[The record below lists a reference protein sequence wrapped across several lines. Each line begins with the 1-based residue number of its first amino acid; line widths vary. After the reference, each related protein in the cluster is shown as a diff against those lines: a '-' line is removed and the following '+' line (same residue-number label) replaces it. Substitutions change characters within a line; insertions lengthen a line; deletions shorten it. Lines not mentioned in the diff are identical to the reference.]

1 MRTKVTL
8 TKNIGIKIS
17 TEQRRNTDSSRVMK
31 ENKAMTQEIRK
42 MYNFCTNNMNI
53 IWTILYPKTSK
64 DFCHHIKFR
73 KSKMNRRCSKKNL
86 PLKISQYSQKS
97 ICIEVAFLIKIQAF
111 MPASLLKR
119 GSNTGVSLTKLQN
132 F

>member
-53 IWTILYPKTSK
+53 I
-64 DFCHHIKFR
+64 
-73 KSKMNRRCSKKNL
+73 
-86 PLKISQYSQKS
+86 
-97 ICIEVAFLIKIQAF
+97 
-111 MPASLLKR
+111 
-119 GSNTGVSLTKLQN
+119 
-132 F
+132 